1 MTAAVLAGA
10 NATLAWL
17 VLVAQRQMAFEPPSV
32 AAIALY
38 MGSTAGMFVCYGGAL
53 RLGSRAPVLE
63 RRTTMALLA
72 GPVVVWLALTPT
84 LPSLSIDL
92 YSYLG
97 HGHQVAGGVNP
108 YTAPVATIAG
118 TRYGDG
124 LTRLGWLPA
133 HGRSPYGPIWTRLET
148 AAHGTDRSIVTQARW
163 LKGVTTGAGLAVAL
177 LLWFALGRF
186 APEQRLCGL
195 ILYLWNPLVM
205 FEIAGEGHNDA
216 VMLAF
221 LVLGLLLVALEWR
234 MAAAATLA
242 AAALVKATALLV
254 VPPVAWHVARR
265 IWVDRR
271 EAGRRA
277 QAIAGPLL
285 AVVLVCVA
293 GWWMYGELWVGAATF
308 DGLRQHARPQVT
320 PSTAGTLYWYASQTH
335 SEAASAIAVRVAV
348 HGLLVGSIAIVSLRT
363 TTVRETFGACA
374 VASVAGLLLSTS
386 YWPWYVVV
394 PVALYALAPT
404 SAYAIPTVMAL
415 SAAGRLVAPIE
426 RLRIQGVGD
435 WPTATVLTTVVGLW
449 LPALIVAALALAGGL
464 RELSHVWSSRG
475 SGVAGPWRH

>member
-1 MTAAVLAGA
+1 MTAAVLAVA
-10 NATLAWL
+10 NAALAWL
-17 VLVAQRQMAFEPPSV
+17 VLLAQRQIAFEPPSV

-38 MGSTAGMFVCYGGAL
+38 VASTAGTFVCYAGAL
-53 RLGSRAPVLE
+53 RLASDSRALE
-63 RRTTMALLA
+63 RRTTVALLA

-97 HGHQVAGGVNP
+97 HGHQVASGVNP

-118 TRYGDG
+118 TEYGEG
-124 LTRLGWLPA
+124 LARLGWLPA

-148 AAHGTDRSIVTQARW
+148 SAHGTSRSIVTQARW
-163 LKGVTTGAGLAVAL
+163 LKGITTAAGLAVAL

-205 FEIAGEGHNDA
+205 FELAGEGHNDA
-216 VMLAF
+216 VVLAF
-221 LVLGLLLVALEWR
+221 LVLGLLLVGLEWR
-234 MAAAATLA
+234 IAAAATLA

-254 VPPVAWHVARR
+254 VPPVAWHVVRR
-265 IWVDRR
+265 VWIDRR

-285 AVVLVCVA
+285 AVVLVCVG
-293 GWWMYGELWVGAATF
+293 GWWMYGGLWVGGATF
-308 DGLRQHARPQVT
+308 DGLLQHTRPQVT
-320 PSTAGTLYWYASQTH
+320 PSTAGTLYWYLTQSH
-335 SEAASAIAVRVAV
+335 SEAASALAVRVV
-348 HGLLVGSIAIVSLRT
+348 VQGLLIGSIAIVSLRT
-363 TTVRETFGACA
+363 TTVRGTFGACA

-386 YWPWYVVV
+386 YWPWYAVV

-404 SAYAIPTVMAL
+404 TAFAIPTVIAL

-435 WPTATVLTTVVGLW
+435 WPTATVMTTVVGLW
-449 LPALIVAALALAGGL
+449 LPVLIVGAIALASGPREQGHVWPSRSGGL
-464 RELSHVWSSRG
+464 
-475 SGVAGPWRH
+475 AGPWRH